1 MLKKHI
7 PGFIHSMTSSDI
19 VELIRTRIGQD
30 WKAISID
37 GSAFDSSQF
46 ESIMRLV
53 DDRFWRGM
61 RPFIR
66 SVILHNWDAMLN
78 MPSNSVDKIT
88 EQLMRALLKSQNLVF
103 VHLSGVN
110 APKWPEEIK
119 KRFFKDVESSKKW
132 TETGPEVDWIFLEL

>member
-1 MLKKHI
+1 
-7 PGFIHSMTSSDI
+7 MTSSEI

-132 TETGPEVDWIFLEL
+132 TETGPEADWIFLEL